1 MSKTGYCYKI
11 FSKVNPKLVY
21 YGSTTQKYVCDRI
34 GGHRRDYKD
43 WKNGELKSPP
53 LSYLVLDTGDWDYMT
68 LEKVLFDDKFEL
80 LNRERW
86 YIENNEC
93 MNKVIPNRT
102 KKEYLEIKEN
112 QDKVKENSKKWRE
125 NNPEKLKEYNKEYR
139 EKNKEKVKENRKK
152 WCKNNPEKVKEKA
165 KECSKKWR
173 ENNKEKD
180 KERQKKYREN
190 NREKAKENSK
200 IYYEK
205 NKEMINEKSRQKR
218 KAKKLEL
225 DI

>member
-21 YGSTTQKYVCDRI
+21 YGSTTQKYVSSRI
-34 GGHRRDYKD
+34 STHKSNYKK

-93 MNKVIPNRT
+93 VNKCVPNRT
-102 KKEYLEIKEN
+102 KKEWCKDNPE
-112 QDKVKENSKKWRE
+112 KVKAISKKYCENNKEKAKERQKKWRE
-125 NNPEKLKEYNKEYR
+125 NNPEKA
-139 EKNKEKVKENRKK
+139 KENQKK
-152 WCKNNPEKVKEKA
+152 W
-165 KECSKKWR
+165 
-173 ENNKEKD
+173 
-180 KERQKKYREN
+180 REN

-200 IYYEK
+200 IFYEKNKDKINTKTKIYYEK
-205 NKEMINEKSRQKR
+205 NKEILNEKSREKYQNTKQKN
-218 KAKKLEL
+218 
-225 DI
+225 